1 MTGHCYLLFVLSQL
15 LGHPEGHIDINDF
28 ASLPA
33 FPLQVHFCPAKQNK
47 PLVPSVYALSLF
59 KTSTADSRD
68 NQHTMSKSTVNE
80 RVCP

>member
-33 FPLQVHFCPAKQNK
+33 FPLQVHFCPAKRNKTAGSFRLHFIAVQNLNRRL
-47 PLVPSVYALSLF
+47 PGQSAYHEQINS
-59 KTSTADSRD
+59 
-68 NQHTMSKSTVNE
+68 
-80 RVCP
+80 